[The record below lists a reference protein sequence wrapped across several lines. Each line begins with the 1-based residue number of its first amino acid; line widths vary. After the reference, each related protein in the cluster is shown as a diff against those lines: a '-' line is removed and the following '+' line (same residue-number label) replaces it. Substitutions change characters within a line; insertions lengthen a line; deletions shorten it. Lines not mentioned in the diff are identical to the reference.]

1 MSGIRAGQKLAQT
14 SKITVKILSALY
26 VGGAY
31 GLIAVSLVQAMILV
45 SWIRQ

>member
-1 MSGIRAGQKLAQT
+1 MSGIRAGQKMAQT
-14 SKITVKILSALY
+14 SKITVKILGALY

-31 GLIAVSLVQAMILV
+31 GLIVMSLVQAMILV